1 MDMFLLHL
9 PPDHRLLALSKHSR
23 KLYHPLRSVM
33 VSTDMEI
40 LLHSKEVVH
49 SKTRGTLGLG
59 LTHGNDDFAI
69 WLRIQAFRG
78 ARLFL
83 ELVLESV
90 VSIMIRQILQIIVQ
104 SFFI

>member
-1 MDMFLLHL
+1 MDMFLRHL
-9 PPDHRLLALSKHSR
+9 RQDHRLLALSRHFR
-23 KLYHPLRSVM
+23 RLVPRLQSVM
-33 VSTDMEI
+33 ANTGMEI